1 MMSDV
6 LITNALIMTMDPAR
20 QVLQNSFLA
29 VEGDKITD
37 IGSMKKLAKSD
48 ADKIIDAKGK
58 LVMPGLIN
66 VHSHGAAILLR
77 GGLSQDRSLYD
88 WMLNVL
94 YPGIQTYTFDD
105 FKIGVRLFVDEAIR
119 SGITTIV
126 DNEGADSQ
134 ENQRVML
141 DVYKKSGMRTIYGR
155 MFNDLP
161 PPSSLADY
169 YKILEAKS
177 PKVDHVDDYFIED
190 TQVVLSSIE
199 NLIKGY
205 KSEDSLIQ
213 VWPSPHGPAWC
224 SKEGLTGSL
233 EIAQRYDTQLTIH
246 LSETSVEFRPF
257 GVSTTEYLD
266 SIKFLNPRLLAAHCV
281 WVNDRDI
288 RLLKQ
293 NDVKV
298 AHQPNA
304 NMYLAAGFSPIP
316 KILAQG
322 ITVGLGSD
330 DGNCNDSVSM
340 FSEMRSAALIHK
352 AHNLDASCITSDEVV
367 EMATIEGAKAI
378 GKENEIGSLEVGKKA
393 DIIIL
398 DLNAP
403 HLRPMHHLP
412 SVLAYQA
419 RGTEVETVIVN
430 GKILMENHKLTW
442 MSEDDENKLLEQAQA
457 SSTAIKDRADLE
469 LPEKQL
475 IRDSTLH

>member
-1 MMSDV
+1 MLDV

-20 QVLQNSFLA
+20 RVLQNSFLT

-37 IGSMKKLAKSD
+37 IGSMKKLVKSEAK
-48 ADKIIDAKGK
+48 KIIDAKGK

-66 VHSHGAAILLR
+66 VHSHGVAILLR

-94 YPGIQTYTFDD
+94 YPGLQAYTLDD

-126 DNEGADSQ
+126 DNEGTQSQ
-134 ENQRVML
+134 EKQRAMV
-141 DVYKKSGMRTIYGR
+141 DVYKKSGMRAIYGR

-177 PKVDHVDDYFIED
+177 PKVGHVEDYFIED
-190 TQVVLSSIE
+190 TQVALNSIE
-199 NLIKGY
+199 NLIKEY
-205 KSEDSLIQ
+205 NSEDSMVQIWL
-213 VWPSPHGPAWC
+213 SPHAPSWC

-233 EIAQRYDTQLTIH
+233 EIAQRCDTRLTIH

-281 WVNDRDI
+281 WVDDRDI

-293 NDVKV
+293 NDVKI
-298 AHQPNA
+298 AHQPTS
-304 NMYLAAGFSPIP
+304 NMYLASGIAPIP

-330 DGNCNDSVSM
+330 DGNCNDSVNILNEIRTAS
-340 FSEMRSAALIHK
+340 LIHK
-352 AHNLDASCITSDEVV
+352 ANMVDASCVTAEQAT
-367 EMATIEGAKAI
+367 EMATIEGAKAL
-378 GKENEIGSLEVGKKA
+378 GMENEIGSLEVGKKA

-412 SVLAYQA
+412 SMLAYQT
-419 RGTEVETVIVN
+419 RGTEVEIVIVN
-430 GKILMENHKLTW
+430 GKILMENHKHTW
-442 MSEDDENKLLEQAQA
+442 MSEDDESKLLEQAQT
-457 SSTAIKDRADLE
+457 SSVAIKDRAGLE
-469 LPEKQL
+469 LPDRYL
-475 IRDSTLH
+475 IGD

>member
-1 MMSDV
+1 MLDL
-6 LITNALIMTMDPAR
+6 LITNALIMTMDPDR
-20 QVLQNSFLA
+20 RLLQNGFLT

-37 IGSMKKLAKSD
+37 IGFMKKLAKSE
-48 ADKIIDAKGK
+48 AKKIIDAEGK
-58 LVMPGLIN
+58 LVMPGFIN
-66 VHSHGAAILLR
+66 VHSHGAGILLR

-94 YPGIQTYTFDD
+94 YPGMQTYTIDD
-105 FKIGVRLFVDEAIR
+105 FKIGMHLFADEAIR

-126 DNEGADSQ
+126 DNEDGTE
-134 ENQRVML
+134 ENLRIML
-141 DVYKKSGMRTIYGR
+141 DVLKKSGMRTIYGR

-177 PKVDHVDDYFIED
+177 PKVNHVEDYFIED

-199 NLIKGY
+199 NLIKEY
-205 KSEDSLIQ
+205 NSEDSLVQ

-233 EIAQRYDTQLTIH
+233 EIAQRYDTRLTIH
-246 LSETSVEFRPF
+246 LAETSVEFRPF

-298 AHQPNA
+298 AHQPTS
-304 NMYLAAGFSPIP
+304 NMYLASGIAPIP

-330 DGNCNDSVSM
+330 DGNCNDSVNILN
-340 FSEMRSAALIHK
+340 EIRAASLIHK
-352 AHNLDASCITSDEVV
+352 ANMTDASCVTAEQAT
-367 EMATIEGAKAI
+367 EMATIEGAKAL
-378 GKENEIGSLEVGKKA
+378 GMEKSIGSLEIGKKA

-412 SVLAYQA
+412 SILAYQA
-419 RGTEVETVIVN
+419 IGTDVEIVIVN

-442 MSEDDENKLLEQAQA
+442 MSEDDESKLLEQAQT
-457 SSTAIKDRADLE
+457 SSAAIIDRADLE
-469 LPEKQL
+469 LPDRYL
-475 IRDSTLH
+475 IGD

>member
-1 MMSDV
+1 MLDL
-6 LITNALIMTMDPAR
+6 LITNALIMTMDSTR
-20 QVLQNSFLA
+20 RVFQNSFLT

-37 IGSMKKLAKSD
+37 IGSMNKLVKSEAK
-48 ADKIIDAKGK
+48 KIIDAKGK

-94 YPGIQTYTFDD
+94 YPGLQAYTLDD

-126 DNEGADSQ
+126 DNEGGGSQ
-134 ENQRVML
+134 EIQRVML
-141 DVYKKSGMRTIYGR
+141 DVFKKCGMRTIYGR
-155 MFNDLP
+155 MFGDLS

-169 YKILEAKS
+169 YKIIEAKS
-177 PKVDHVDDYFIED
+177 PKVGHVEDYFVED

-199 NLIKGY
+199 NLIKEY
-205 KSEDSLIQ
+205 NSEDSLVQI
-213 VWPSPHGPAWC
+213 WPSPHGPAWC

-233 EIAQRYDTQLTIH
+233 EIAQRCDTQLTIH

-298 AHQPNA
+298 AHQPTS
-304 NMYLAAGFSPIP
+304 NMFLASGIAPIP

-330 DGNCNDSVSM
+330 DGNCNDTVSILN
-340 FSEMRSAALIHK
+340 EIRAASLIHK
-352 AHNLDASCITSDEVV
+352 ANMVDASCLTAEQAT
-367 EMATIEGAKAI
+367 EMATIEGAKAL
-378 GKENEIGSLEVGKKA
+378 GMEKSIGSLEIGKKA

-412 SVLAYQA
+412 SILAYQA
-419 RGTEVETVIVN
+419 RGTEIETVIVN

-442 MSEDDENKLLEQAQA
+442 MSEDDESKLLEQAQT
-457 SSTAIKDRADLE
+457 SSVAIKDRAGLE
-469 LPEKQL
+469 LPDRYL
-475 IRDSTLH
+475 IGD

>member
-1 MMSDV
+1 MLDV

-20 QVLQNSFLA
+20 RVLQNSFLT

-37 IGSMKKLAKSD
+37 IGSMKKLVKSD
-48 ADKIIDAKGK
+48 AKKIIDAKGK

-66 VHSHGAAILLR
+66 VHSHGADILLR
-77 GGLSQDRSLYD
+77 GGLSQDRSHDD
-88 WMLNVL
+88 WLLNVL
-94 YPGIQTYTFDD
+94 YPGMQTYTLDD

-126 DNEGADSQ
+126 DNEDPGSQ
-134 ENQRVML
+134 EIQRVML
-141 DVYKKSGMRTIYGR
+141 NVYKKSGMRTIYGR

-169 YKILEAKS
+169 YKVLEAKS
-177 PKVDHVDDYFIED
+177 PKVNHVEDYFVED
-190 TQVVLSSIE
+190 TQVVLRSIE
-199 NLIKGY
+199 NLIKEY
-205 KSEDSLIQ
+205 NSEDSLVQI
-213 VWPSPHGPAWC
+213 WPSPNGPSWC
-224 SKEGLTGSL
+224 SKEGLTGIL
-233 EIAQRYDTQLTIH
+233 EIAQRCDTGLAIH
-246 LSETSVEFRPF
+246 LAETPEESRPF

-298 AHQPNA
+298 AHQPTS
-304 NMYLAAGFSPIP
+304 NMYLASGIAPIP

-330 DGNCNDSVSM
+330 DGNCNDTVSIL
-340 FSEMRSAALIHK
+340 SEVRAASLIHK
-352 AHNLDASCITSDEVV
+352 ANMVDASCVTAEQAT
-367 EMATIEGAKAI
+367 EMATIEGAKAL
-378 GKENEIGSLEVGKKA
+378 GMEKSIGSLEVGKKA

-412 SVLAYQA
+412 SILAYQT
-419 RGTEVETVIVN
+419 RGTEIETVIVN
-430 GKILMENHKLTW
+430 GRILMENHKLTW
-442 MSEDDENKLLEQAQA
+442 MSEDDESKLLEQAQE
-457 SSTAIKDRADLE
+457 SSVAIKDRAGLE
-469 LPEKQL
+469 LPDRYL
-475 IRDSTLH
+475 IGD